1 MGMTLEESA
10 SLNRYLSEIQG
21 KNLPATLYIDNLLC
35 PYLEF
40 DEEYVLPACSSV
52 DGIDYL
58 TAVKFLRD
66 VSGFI
71 PELIGSMYVLPEP
84 RPKKDIGKLFLIREL
99 ASVNEQKFL
108 WILALDVSYL
118 GGVSNDKIITPSHQ
132 GRTTSISTNRIY
144 FSSKIVPIESL
155 FYKEGIVQGF
165 DTYEIKEIISDR
177 IIGGGVDSRIKPYS
191 EIFDEADFSKQEKAI
206 LDIYNITDKCWKIGN
221 IYQPIG
227 IDYLSLSYRS
237 LEIKSS
243 RIDEVWREL
252 GAIMWNP
259 EFKKLNPSELEP
271 LHRYLSTFQAQREL
285 SPSGNLRWKISRK
298 H

>member
-10 SLNRYLSEIQG
+10 SLNKYLGSIQG
-21 KNLPATLYIDNLLC
+21 KNLASSLFIDNLHC

-40 DEEYVLPACSSV
+40 NKEYILPSSSSV
-52 DGIDYL
+52 NGVDYL
-58 TAVKFLRD
+58 AADRYLQEI
-66 VSGFI
+66 SGFI
-71 PELIGSMYVLPEP
+71 PEMIRNMSVLPEP
-84 RPKKDIGKLFLIREL
+84 RPKKEIGKIFLIKEL

-108 WILALDVSYL
+108 WILALDVSHL
-118 GGVSNDKIITPSHQ
+118 GGASNDKIITHSNQDRTPSLH
-132 GRTTSISTNRIY
+132 TNRIY

-165 DTYEIKEIISDR
+165 DTYEIKEILSDL
-177 IIGGGVDSRIKPYS
+177 IIGGGVDSIIKPYS
-191 EIFDEADFSKQEKAI
+191 EIFDEADFSKQERVI
-206 LDIYNITDKCWKIGN
+206 LDLYNITDECWRIGN
-221 IYQPIG
+221 VYQPFG

-237 LEIKSS
+237 LEIESF

-252 GAIMWNP
+252 GSIIWNP
-259 EFKKLNPSELEP
+259 EFKKLSPSELEP
-271 LHRYLSTFQAQREL
+271 LHRYLSTFHAQREL